1 MVNVFFLWS
10 KLPLR
15 YLQGPVLIEDAVVP
29 LAGIYTATACVSCWW
44 HHHNDQGSGSQKG
57 NVAFAVIPLLFLELA
72 GPMSVYYTCCLSLN
86 RLDSLARI
94 LHVSP
99 VITPFTFY

>member
-15 YLQGPVLIEDAVVP
+15 YIQCPLLTKDAVVP
-29 LAGIYTATACVSCWW
+29 LAGIYTAAACVSCWW

-72 GPMSVYYTCCLSLN
+72 GTMSVYHTRCLSLT
-86 RLDSLARI
+86 RLDSLAGI
-94 LHVSP
+94 LHVSL
-99 VITPFTFY
+99 VINSFTCH